1 MTKLNLWDA
10 WKPTM
15 IFQRVYCVS
24 PLQRV
29 GNLFEPSLTSSIYW
43 LVSGIL
49 YYALLVYS
57 AYRTLCCS
65 ISEKLT
71 LGIFRRIYQFGMHCS
86 IVLESNL
93 RYWRVYRCKNDFHM
107 EIKYQSWYVKNI
119 AMFHVLITD
128 CSNLSYIVVIGMGS
142 PLSDCNKF
150 AFLDINTNKF
160 VVK

>member
-1 MTKLNLWDA
+1 MHGNQQWFFKECIVYHHCKESVICSNHHWHHQFTDSFQVFYTTLFWYIQPIERCVVPFQKSLLWAFFGGFISSGCIAASFLN
-10 WKPTM
+10 
-15 IFQRVYCVS
+15 Q
-24 PLQRV
+24 
-29 GNLFEPSLTSSIYW
+29 IY
-43 LVSGIL
+43 GIDE
-49 YYALLVYS
+49 
-57 AYRTLCCS
+57 C
-65 ISEKLT
+65 I
-71 LGIFRRIYQFGMHCS
+71 
-86 IVLESNL
+86 
-93 RYWRVYRCKNDFHM
+93 KNDFHM